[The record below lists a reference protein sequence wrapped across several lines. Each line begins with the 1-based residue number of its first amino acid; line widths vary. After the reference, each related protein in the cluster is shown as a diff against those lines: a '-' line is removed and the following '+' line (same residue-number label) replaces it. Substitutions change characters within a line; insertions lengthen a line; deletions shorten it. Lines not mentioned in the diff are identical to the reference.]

1 LSAKRYALGLTVVSL
16 TPQLA
21 SHFNTGTGGLLIT
34 EVRSGSAAEAAGM
47 RAGDCLVALNSVI
60 LSTPGE
66 LNQALNRVVMAATP
80 SGLTE
85 LTLTVVRDK
94 RPAEILIKL

>member
-1 LSAKRYALGLTVVSL
+1 
-16 TPQLA
+16 
-21 SHFNTGTGGLLIT
+21 
-34 EVRSGSAAEAAGM
+34 M